1 MEKFMNMLK
10 RHLALIIP
18 LLALLFSLQ
27 SILLINRAIQSREDK
42 LLQSYSI
49 LIASHEALSLDRLSD
64 IKDIASLNSIDSAF
78 LLQRFQDFGSEED
91 LKNLQKEL
99 PSFYSLKLK
108 SYPSVH
114 ELEMIENQ
122 LKKINGIT
130 RIETF
135 SKTQNQ
141 VYKLLYF
148 TKGNVLIFATLLG
161 IFSLLLMM
169 RQIQVW
175 RYQHQKRMQIMDLL
189 GASFWLKNSV
199 LFKAALIDSVIATCL
214 ITLGSFYIAFH
225 HQTKEIIEDLGI
237 RQEVFY
243 FGSDF
248 FLLLFVSVVVSLFS
262 VCFVILFQ
270 RKS

>member
-1 MEKFMNMLK
+1 MSILK

-27 SILLINRAIQSREDK
+27 SILLIDRAIQSKESK

-49 LIASHEALSLDRLSD
+49 VIASSLPLSLENLKD
-64 IKDIASLNSIDSAF
+64 IDGIASLDSIDLNS
-78 LLQRFQDFGSEED
+78 LLQRFQNFDNGEDF
-91 LKNLQKEL
+91 KRLQEEL
-99 PSFYSLKLK
+99 PLFYSLKLK
-108 SYPSVH
+108 TYPSMND
-114 ELEMIENQ
+114 LSRIENQ
-122 LKKINGIT
+122 LMKIKGIGKV
-130 RIETF
+130 ETF

-141 VYKLLYF
+141 VYRLLYF
-148 TKGNVLIFATLLG
+148 TKSNILIFATLLG
-161 IFSLLLMM
+161 IFSLLLMI

-199 LFKAALIDSVIATCL
+199 LFKAAFVDSAITACL
-214 ITLGSFYIAFH
+214 ISVGTFYMAFH
-225 HQTKEIIEDLGI
+225 EQTKRIFEDLGI
-237 RQEVFY
+237 RQEVFH

-248 FLLLFVSVVVSLFS
+248 FLLFAVALVVSLFS